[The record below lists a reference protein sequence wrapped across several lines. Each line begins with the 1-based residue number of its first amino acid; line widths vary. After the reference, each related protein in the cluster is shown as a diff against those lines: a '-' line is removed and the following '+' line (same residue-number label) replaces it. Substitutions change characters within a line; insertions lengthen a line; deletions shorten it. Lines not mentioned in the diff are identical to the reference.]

1 MRTLGALSLTAFVLL
16 VGCSGAAVVPTPI
29 NSPSVP
35 LPSIDLRA
43 FCQGSTPE
51 ARDLEAVAA
60 AAAAAASSNT
70 RFAMPDA
77 EARIDSAIRGLRG
90 VALTGEA
97 ASARDTAVAELERLR
112 RGDADENTARAASA
126 ALVAFTAAK
135 STFCR

>member
-1 MRTLGALSLTAFVLL
+1 MRSVRALSLTAAVL
-16 VGCSGAAVVPTPI
+16 VVACSGAAVVPTPI

-35 LPSIDLRA
+35 LPSLDLRA
-43 FCQGSTPE
+43 FCQGSATE

-70 RFAMPDA
+70 RFSMPDA

-90 VALTGEA
+90 LALTGEA
-97 ASARDTAVAELERLR
+97 AAARDTAIAELERLR
-112 RGDADENTARAASA
+112 RGDADANAARAASA
-126 ALVAFTAAK
+126 ALTAFNAAK